1 MALPTVL
8 EKLQFKS
15 EKNILVQGL
24 PSSLEKQ
31 FSKITFA
38 KSVTPL
44 LKSRKIDFAV
54 VFAVNKTQLSNILC
68 EVVPAL
74 AKGVSI
80 WVSYPKPASKIASD
94 LIRDN
99 NWDCVAKYGYST
111 DTEVELDT
119 VWTAMRFAP
128 TGVEIPMEA
137 KPKGAKIKS
146 VSMAEAV

>member
-54 VFAVNKTQLSNILC
+54 VFAVNKTQLGGILS
-68 EVVPAL
+68 EVIPAL
-74 AKGVSI
+74 AKGVAI
-80 WVSYPKPASKIASD
+80 WVAYPKPASKIASD

-99 NWDCVAKYGYST
+99 NWECVAKYGFGS
-111 DTEVELDT
+111 DAEVELDN

-128 TGVEIPMEA
+128 KGIEIPMEV